1 LLFMRRHAFAA
12 GASDNAS
19 TLVVGG
25 ADARLSL
32 EGDLGLRTLG
42 ILRRALRRQGP
53 KLTELDLAGLQRLDT
68 PGAMLLCGLREQGL
82 SLHGLSTQ
90 HADLLELVCALQP
103 SELPPAPRMP
113 RWREIVMDI
122 GRGADEAARD
132 VVELI
137 RFLGHACSELV
148 GVLLHPRREGGLPLA
163 SVSRQIADTGLNAL
177 PIIGLM
183 AVMIAIVIGY
193 QSVAQLRPYGG
204 EDFTINLVAV
214 SVLREM
220 GVLITA
226 IMVAGRSGSA
236 FAAELGVM
244 KSRDELDAL
253 QVMGLSPMRLLVLP
267 RLIGLTITLPLLTFF
282 ADVMGLVGGALIAD
296 VLLQVEPWQYLLRIH
311 AAVDRS
317 DLFVGLLKAPV
328 FAVFIGLIGCMHG
341 LRVHGSAESVGR
353 ETTRAVVKSI
363 FVVIVVDALFSV
375 LFQELD
381 W

>member
-1 LLFMRRHAFAA
+1 MRRQASAA
-12 GASDNAS
+12 GAPGIANHLSVDGD
-19 TLVVGG
+19 GG
-25 ADARLSL
+25 CLSL
-32 EGDLGLRTLG
+32 KGDLGLRTLDVV
-42 ILRRALRRQGP
+42 RRALQKPRQGP
-53 KLTELDLAGLQRLDT
+53 APTELDLAGLQRLDT
-68 PGAMLLCGLREQGL
+68 PGALLLCGLRDRGL
-82 SLHGLSTQ
+82 HLRGLRSQ
-90 HADLLELVCALQP
+90 HADLLDMVCGLEVQD
-103 SELPPAPRMP
+103 LPTPPRMA
-113 RWREIVMDI
+113 RWREIVVDV
-122 GRGADEAARD
+122 GRGADSAWHDLVA
-132 VVELI
+132 LI
-137 RFLGHACSELV
+137 AFLGQACGEGMS
-148 GVLLHPRREGGLPLA
+148 VLRHPRREGGLPLA
-163 SVSRQIADTGLNAL
+163 SITRQIADTGLSAL

-183 AVMIAIVIGY
+183 AVMIAVVIGY
-193 QSVAQLRPYGG
+193 QGVAQLRPYGG

-282 ADVMGLVGGALIAD
+282 ADVMGLAGGALIAD
-296 VLLQVEPWQYLLRIH
+296 LLLQVGPAQYLLRVH
-311 AAVDRS
+311 EAADQS
-317 DLFVGLLKAPV
+317 DLFVGLIKAPV

-341 LRVHGSAESVGR
+341 LRVRGSAESVGR

-363 FVVIVVDALFSV
+363 FVVIVLDALFSV
-375 LFQELD
+375 LFEELD

>member
-1 LLFMRRHAFAA
+1 M
-12 GASDNAS
+12 
-19 TLVVGG
+19 
-25 ADARLSL
+25 
-32 EGDLGLRTLG
+32 
-42 ILRRALRRQGP
+42 
-53 KLTELDLAGLQRLDT
+53 
-68 PGAMLLCGLREQGL
+68 
-82 SLHGLSTQ
+82 
-90 HADLLELVCALQP
+90 
-103 SELPPAPRMP
+103 
-113 RWREIVMDI
+113 
-122 GRGADEAARD
+122 
-132 VVELI
+132 
-137 RFLGHACSELV
+137 
-148 GVLLHPRREGGLPLA
+148 A

-244 KSRDELDAL
+244 KSRDEHDAL

-267 RLIGLTITLPLLTFF
+267 RLIGLTITLPLQTFF

-328 FAVFIGLIGCMHG
+328 FAVFIGLIGW
-341 LRVHGSAESVGR
+341 R
-353 ETTRAVVKSI
+353 
-363 FVVIVVDALFSV
+363 F
-375 LFQELD
+375 
-381 W
+381 